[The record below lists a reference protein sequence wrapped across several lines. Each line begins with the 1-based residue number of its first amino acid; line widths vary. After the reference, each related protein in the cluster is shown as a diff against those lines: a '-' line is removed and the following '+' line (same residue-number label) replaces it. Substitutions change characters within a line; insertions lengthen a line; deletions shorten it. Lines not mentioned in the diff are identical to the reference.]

1 LIIIQKQQNN
11 IGADQLILI
20 FMEKVNLTE
29 SISIKT
35 IEEEA
40 TRGVFDIGGLYRGY
54 GLTIGNALRRVLLSS
69 LPGAAITQVK
79 IKGVGHEF
87 TTIKG
92 VLEDVVELTLNLK
105 RIRFSFAGDEPETL
119 TLTAKGEGE
128 VTAKNI
134 ANTGRVQVFN
144 KDEHIATITEKN
156 TNLEIELTVQ
166 KGLGYMSVNQL
177 KSETLP
183 VGVIQIDAI
192 FSPVRKVNFTVENM
206 RVGDRIDY
214 NKVRFIIDTDGGI
227 SPKDALTESVR
238 ILAKHFDTALT
249 SLVGG
254 SAPAEEEA
262 LSEDAPEVE
271 ALPEEE
277 EKPKAKKASKKK

>member
-1 LIIIQKQQNN
+1 
-11 IGADQLILI
+11 
-20 FMEKVNLTE
+20 MEKVNLTE
-29 SISIKT
+29 SINIKA

-40 TRGVFDIGGLYRGY
+40 TRGVFDIEGLYRGY
-54 GLTIGNALRRVLLSS
+54 GLTVGNALRRVLLSS

-105 RIRFSFAGDEPETL
+105 RIRFSFAGDEPEIV

-134 ANTGRVQVFN
+134 ANTGRVQVLN
-144 KDEHIATITEKN
+144 KDEHIATITDKN
-156 TNLEIELTVQ
+156 TTLEIELTVQ
-166 KGLGYMSVNQL
+166 KGLGYMSIDQL

-214 NKVRFIIDTDGGI
+214 NKVRFAIETDGGI
-227 SPKDALTESVR
+227 SPKDALTESLR
-238 ILAKHFDTALT
+238 ILAQHFDKALASASVT
-249 SLVGG
+249 SGPA
-254 SAPAEEEA
+254 SIEEEAPAEDVQEEEA
-262 LSEDAPEVE
+262 SSS
-271 ALPEEE
+271 EEE
-277 EKPKAKKASKKK
+277 EKPKAKKTSKKK